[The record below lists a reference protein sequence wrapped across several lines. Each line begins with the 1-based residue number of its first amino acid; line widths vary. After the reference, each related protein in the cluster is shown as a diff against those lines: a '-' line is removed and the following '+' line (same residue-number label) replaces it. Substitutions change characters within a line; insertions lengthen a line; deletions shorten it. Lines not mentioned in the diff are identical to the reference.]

1 MKPNYN
7 VLSRCSTFVYFETYL
22 LYSILDYGRHS
33 VEKLLHGRVMHL
45 NYVQLGSLGV
55 KQQGKERKLFQML
68 IAYVLNNH
76 DHESLYNG
84 YLKTFTILH
93 VPSEVNKCFNP
104 FTPKISFVILISFC
118 LIIYDVSLENLE
130 WINQ

>member
-1 MKPNYN
+1 
-7 VLSRCSTFVYFETYL
+7 
-22 LYSILDYGRHS
+22 
-33 VEKLLHGRVMHL
+33 MHL

-93 VPSEVNKCFNP
+93 VPSEVDKCFNP
-104 FTPKISFVILISFC
+104 FTPKISFVTLISFC
-118 LIIYDVSLENLE
+118 LIIYDVSLENWNGSTNNPYCIFFSILFTRLLDIE
-130 WINQ
+130 LIV